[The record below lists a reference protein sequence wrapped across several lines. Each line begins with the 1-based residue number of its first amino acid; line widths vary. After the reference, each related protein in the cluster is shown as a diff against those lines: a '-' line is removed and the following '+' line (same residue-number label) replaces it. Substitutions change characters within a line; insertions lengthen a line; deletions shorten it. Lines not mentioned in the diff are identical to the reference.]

1 MLAIG
6 GLIVAA
12 AVWWLTVRDPLQAAD
27 LEQTPQFTGTYPT
40 RAHSAS
46 VFLDAGNSLL
56 DAIVVRRGDRAW

>member
-40 RAHSAS
+40 RAHPTS
-46 VFLDAGNSLL
+46 VFLDAGHDSP
-56 DAIVVRRGDRAW
+56 DEQR